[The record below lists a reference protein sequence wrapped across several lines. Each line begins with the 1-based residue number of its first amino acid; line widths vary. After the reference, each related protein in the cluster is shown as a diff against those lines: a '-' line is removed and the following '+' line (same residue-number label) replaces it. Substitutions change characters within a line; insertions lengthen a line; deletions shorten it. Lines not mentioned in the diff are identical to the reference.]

1 MLLHI
6 ILLFISQLH
15 RPNYQTLFIYFFL
28 LQDLYSYLKNY
39 LFLSFISLP
48 LALPRRHDPTIYQ
61 DFNIWG
67 CEVNRCLNGACSYGV
82 AVSNE
87 RGKATDRL
95 ALLYPRGS
103 RTMGSKKESVSHG
116 WFTTGRMET
125 STNVGRNEEGIRC
138 YLGGPFDIS
147 TQSSYVE
154 NDPEIKVEARGNHAC
169 KEYASRVHPSARHA
183 FTRLYLRVY
192 IA

>member
-1 MLLHI
+1 
-6 ILLFISQLH
+6 
-15 RPNYQTLFIYFFL
+15 
-28 LQDLYSYLKNY
+28 
-39 LFLSFISLP
+39 
-48 LALPRRHDPTIYQ
+48 
-61 DFNIWG
+61 
-67 CEVNRCLNGACSYGV
+67 
-82 AVSNE
+82 
-87 RGKATDRL
+87 
-95 ALLYPRGS
+95 
-103 RTMGSKKESVSHG
+103 
-116 WFTTGRMET
+116 MET